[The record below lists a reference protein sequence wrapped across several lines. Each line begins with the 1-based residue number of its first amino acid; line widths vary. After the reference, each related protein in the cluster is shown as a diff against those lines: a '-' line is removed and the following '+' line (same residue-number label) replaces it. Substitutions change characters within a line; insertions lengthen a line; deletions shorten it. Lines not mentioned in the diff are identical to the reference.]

1 VTAYSELSDKDLLDR
16 LREINQSNLMGL
28 AYQRYRH
35 LVLGTC
41 LYYLKDGAAAQD
53 AAMHIFE
60 NLIRNLHKYEI
71 ENLKLWLLQVTR
83 NHFLKQIT
91 RVIKKEN
98 KLINKNIDTNF
109 VEIAQEED
117 HNNEVVFADLENALE
132 TLKEH
137 QQKCIVLFYLKG
149 KSYEEIS
156 SVTGY
161 EIKKVKSYIQ
171 NGKLNLGKQLHRHN
185 DWQE

>member
-1 VTAYSELSDKDLLDR
+1 MTAYDELSDEDLLVR
-16 LREINQSNLMGL
+16 LRETNHSNLVGVVYL
-28 AYQRYRH
+28 RYSH

-41 LYYLKDGAAAQD
+41 LYYLKDGPVAQD
-53 AAMHIFE
+53 AAMDIFE
-60 NLIRNLHKYEI
+60 NLIKNLHKYQI
-71 ENLKLWLLQVTR
+71 ERLKPWLLQVTR
-83 NHFLKQIT
+83 NHCLKQIT

-98 KLINKNIDTNF
+98 TLINKNIDTNS
-109 VEIAQEED
+109 VEIVQEED
-117 HNNEVVFADLENALE
+117 QSKEEVFADLENALE

-156 SVTGY
+156 SQTGY

-171 NGKLNLGKQLHRHN
+171 NGKLNLSKQLHRHN
-185 DWQE
+185 D